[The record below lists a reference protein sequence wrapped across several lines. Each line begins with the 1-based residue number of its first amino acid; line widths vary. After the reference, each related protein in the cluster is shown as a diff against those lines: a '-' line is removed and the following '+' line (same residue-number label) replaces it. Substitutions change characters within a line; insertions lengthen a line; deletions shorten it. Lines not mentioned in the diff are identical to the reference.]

1 MTPSER
7 VAAIRERLDAATE
20 GEWRIE
26 KERES
31 GEFGSQGPEYVVGVS
46 AYGPMHER
54 YGCMPIFRFDDDYGN
69 DQGADATFIAHAHA
83 DIPWLLSELAT
94 AQATI
99 ERLQGALEAI
109 IAHDEPTHEPGL
121 EHWDWGNFDDS
132 YEYGRSSMARA
143 LADAARAALQA
154 EATGEGAKHG
164 SAQIHN

>member
-99 ERLQGALEAI
+99 ERLQGALGDAV
-109 IAHDEPTHEPGL
+109 
-121 EHWDWGNFDDS
+121 EHMQWMTGGINLGVRV
-132 YEYGRSSMARA
+132 EKETLVLIRA
-143 LADAARAALQA
+143 GIDKARAALQA
-154 EATGEGAKHG
+154 EATGEGEKHG